1 MSTYRLLIDGALV
14 DGASGLDVI
23 NPATGKTLDVA
34 PRADEAQ
41 LNEAVAAAKRA
52 FPAWAA
58 LSFDERQTRMD
69 ALADAVEARAEEFAR
84 LLTMEQ
90 GKPLEQAQMEVG
102 GLAMGLRTFGEVR
115 VEPKVLRENENE
127 RILEV
132 RKPLGVVAAIVP
144 WNFPLMLLAMK
155 IGPGLIT
162 GNTFVAKP
170 APSTPLTTLKFGE
183 LAAEILPPGVLN
195 IIVDSNDLGPLLTAH
210 PDVAKVALTGS
221 TDTGKKVMVSAA
233 GTLKRVTLELGG
245 NDAAIVLDDVDV
257 KAVAPQIFGAAMANS
272 GQVCTATKRV
282 YVHSSL
288 YDALCDE
295 LAQLATEAVVG
306 DGLEPGV
313 ALGPLQNKM
322 QFDKVREFIEDAK
335 ANGTVIAGGGSLD
348 REGYFV
354 PPTIVKDIP
363 DEARLVRE
371 EQFGPVLPILEY
383 DDLDEVI
390 ARVNDSEYGL
400 AGIVWTSNAER
411 GIEVAAR
418 IDSGTVW
425 VNKVLEVPFD
435 IPFRGAKQSG
445 LGGENGEEAIQGYT
459 QAKVINAAL

>member
-1 MSTYRLLIDGALV
+1 
-14 DGASGLDVI
+14 
-23 NPATGKTLDVA
+23 
-34 PRADEAQ
+34 
-41 LNEAVAAAKRA
+41 
-52 FPAWAA
+52 
-58 LSFDERQTRMD
+58 
-69 ALADAVEARAEEFAR
+69 
-84 LLTMEQ
+84 
-90 GKPLEQAQMEVG
+90 
-102 GLAMGLRTFGEVR
+102 VR